1 MSNYQN
7 LVDGGQQALIAP
19 EEAVKSEQK
28 TAGQFK
34 PQPARMIPPAG
45 GTGKRQTPPSDPT
58 HDLVRAAQAPDEV
71 LSVYRP

>member
-7 LVDGGQQALIAP
+7 LVDGGRQALIAP
-19 EEAVKSEQK
+19 EEAIKSEQK
-28 TAGQFK
+28 AADQFR

-45 GTGKRQTPPSDPT
+45 GPGKRPAPPADPT
-58 HDLVRAAQAPDEV
+58 HDLARAAQAPDEV